1 MAAARR
7 RDDWGRQMGVGIGVL
22 LLVAGAIIY
31 FALETDIP
39 FMETNTLGI
48 ILMVAGVLAIIL
60 ALVIN
65 QQRSSTKHVDE
76 RRYDG
81 PPPR

>member
-1 MAAARR
+1 
-7 RDDWGRQMGVGIGVL
+7 MGVGVGVVM
-22 LLVAGAIIY
+22 LVAGAIIY

-48 ILMVAGVLAIIL
+48 ILMVVGVLAIIL
-60 ALVIN
+60 ALIMN
-65 QQRSSTKHVDE
+65 SQRSNTRHVEE

-81 PPPR
+81 PPPRA

>member
-1 MAAARR
+1 
-7 RDDWGRQMGVGIGVL
+7 MGVGVGVVL
-22 LLVAGAIIY
+22 LVLGAIIY
-31 FALETDIP
+31 FALETEIP
-39 FMETNTLGI
+39 LMETNTLGI

-60 ALVIN
+60 ALVMN
-65 QQRSSTKHVDE
+65 QQRSHTKHVDE